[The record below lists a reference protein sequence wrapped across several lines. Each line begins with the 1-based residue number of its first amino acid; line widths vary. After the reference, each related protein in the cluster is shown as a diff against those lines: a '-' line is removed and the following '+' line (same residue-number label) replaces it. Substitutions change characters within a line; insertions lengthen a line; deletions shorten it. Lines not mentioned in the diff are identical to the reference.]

1 MSETKYKR
9 PGDISYFRTSDPKE
23 MLGKYLPSAVMKT
36 YDEDFVDEDTGETV
50 SIERNEVI
58 CEGGEITQGKLQTI
72 MFAIQ
77 SGDIKDVEVCEDD
90 VPKMDTT
97 EPAYPLR
104 WLVSLWRYNASS
116 TVIKEVYLLY
126 ATSVQHAAQ
135 IIAEYGNVYLGF
147 RALPHIT
154 KVAQVD
160 ATIIEDDDACIPEDE
175 RTGPLDR
182 KDYFRVTVRSE
193 YFDAAELKEVT
204 NDRNYIINANE
215 VGQAKERALRKV
227 ENDRAER
234 EEKYG
239 PDSYPI
245 EYTVRKA
252 IPFKVDWVIPIEYT
266 KLFLDEKETK

>member
-9 PGDISYFRTSDPKE
+9 PEDISYFRTSDPKE
-23 MLGKYLPSAVMKT
+23 MLGKYLPSAVLKT
-36 YDEDFVDEDTGETV
+36 WPEDFLDEDTGETI

-58 CEGGEITQGKLQTI
+58 CEGGKITQDKLQTI

-97 EPAYPLR
+97 EPTYPLR

-116 TVIKEVYLLY
+116 IVIKEVYLLY
-126 ATSVQHAAQ
+126 ATSVQNAAQ
-135 IIAEYGNVYLGF
+135 IVAEYGNVYFGF
-147 RALPHIT
+147 RELPHIT

-160 ATIIEDDDACIPEDE
+160 ATIIEDDDACIPEGE
-175 RTGPLDR
+175 RIGPLDS

-193 YFDAAELKEVT
+193 YFDAFALKEVT
-204 NDRNYIINANE
+204 TDQNYIINANE

-239 PDSYPI
+239 PDRYPI

-252 IPFKVDWVIPIEYT
+252 IPFKVDWVIPREYT
-266 KLFLDEKETK
+266 KLFLDENKTE